1 MERERDGRVEDG
13 ERERDG
19 ILRLLE
25 VIHVGEDGGP
35 GSMVHLNVASRGDM
49 GRTKKN
55 EH

>member
-1 MERERDGRVEDG
+1 MGVLRMER

-35 GSMVHLNVASRGDM
+35 GSMDHLNVASRGDM

-55 EH
+55 KH